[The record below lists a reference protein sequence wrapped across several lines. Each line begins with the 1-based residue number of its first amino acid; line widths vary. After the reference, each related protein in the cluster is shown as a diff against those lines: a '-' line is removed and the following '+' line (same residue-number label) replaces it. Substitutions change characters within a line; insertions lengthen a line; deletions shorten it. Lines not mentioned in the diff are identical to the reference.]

1 MRFFSSLVAWP
12 SRWVLARSQSFAC
25 SQAARQV
32 WICSA

>member
-25 SQAARQV
+25 SQAARQAS
-32 WICSA
+32 IRSA